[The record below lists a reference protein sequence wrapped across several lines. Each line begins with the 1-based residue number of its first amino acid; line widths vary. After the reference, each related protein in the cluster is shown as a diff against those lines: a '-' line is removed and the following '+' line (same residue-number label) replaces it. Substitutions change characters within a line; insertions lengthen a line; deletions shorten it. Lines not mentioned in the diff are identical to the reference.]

1 MSLDRRVLET
11 SHKGAAFPR
20 MKAKVI
26 ITPKAEVLDPQGK
39 TVQGALEQMG
49 CEGVRDV
56 RIGKYIEIE
65 MTATVRLLRRVLMNM
80 PTNFLPTQ
88 ILRIIGLSLRTD
100 EFCRSPVSRVKL
112 RSGLRTCASKC
123 DGASHTAFVAQGG

>member
-1 MSLDRRVLET
+1 
-11 SHKGAAFPR
+11 

-39 TVQGALEQMG
+39 IVQGALEQMG

-65 MTATVRLLRRVLMNM
+65 MEGDRASVEKSLDKYADRFLANPNIENYRLI
-80 PTNFLPTQ
+80 FE
-88 ILRIIGLSLRTD
+88 D
-100 EFCRSPVSRVKL
+100 
-112 RSGLRTCASKC
+112 
-123 DGASHTAFVAQGG
+123 

>member
-1 MSLDRRVLET
+1 
-11 SHKGAAFPR
+11 

-65 MTATVRLLRRVLMNM
+65 MEGDRASVEKSLDKYADRFLANPNIENYRLI
-80 PTNFLPTQ
+80 FE
-88 ILRIIGLSLRTD
+88 D
-100 EFCRSPVSRVKL
+100 
-112 RSGLRTCASKC
+112 
-123 DGASHTAFVAQGG
+123 

>member
-1 MSLDRRVLET
+1 MATNNIVSNNSLGASRGAFFCGKMPLDRLLPET
-11 SHKGAAFPR
+11 SHRGAAFPR

-26 ITPKAEVLDPQGK
+26 VTPKAEVLDPQGK

-65 MTATVRLLRRVLMNM
+65 MEGDRAAVEKSLDEYADKFLANPNIENYRLV
-80 PTNFLPTQ
+80 FE
-88 ILRIIGLSLRTD
+88 D
-100 EFCRSPVSRVKL
+100 
-112 RSGLRTCASKC
+112 
-123 DGASHTAFVAQGG
+123 

>member
-1 MSLDRRVLET
+1 
-11 SHKGAAFPR
+11 

-49 CEGVRDV
+49 CEGVLDV

-65 MTATVRLLRRVLMNM
+65 MEGDRATVEKSLDEYADKFLANPNIENYRLV
-80 PTNFLPTQ
+80 FE
-88 ILRIIGLSLRTD
+88 D
-100 EFCRSPVSRVKL
+100 
-112 RSGLRTCASKC
+112 
-123 DGASHTAFVAQGG
+123 

>member
-1 MSLDRRVLET
+1 MAWEDTADTVAWVATRSFASTINNSLGAPKGAFFCGKMPLDRLPLET

-49 CEGVRDV
+49 CESVRDV

-65 MTATVRLLRRVLMNM
+65 MEGDRASVEKSLDEYADKFLANPNIEHYRLV
-80 PTNFLPTQ
+80 FE
-88 ILRIIGLSLRTD
+88 D
-100 EFCRSPVSRVKL
+100 
-112 RSGLRTCASKC
+112 
-123 DGASHTAFVAQGG
+123 